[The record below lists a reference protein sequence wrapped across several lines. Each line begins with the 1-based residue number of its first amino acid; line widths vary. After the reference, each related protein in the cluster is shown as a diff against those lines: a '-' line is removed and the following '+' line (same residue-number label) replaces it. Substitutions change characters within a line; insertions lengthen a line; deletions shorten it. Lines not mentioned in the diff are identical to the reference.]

1 MKTNSVVNS
10 ALEMAGKFRSG
21 STPATATAWAPLV
34 ALLPKV
40 LPLVVRSVRRHPLQ
54 AALAGAGLVLLFT
67 SQRRRRRYSPY
78 L

>member
-10 ALEMAGKFRSG
+10 ALEMASKFRSG
-21 STPATATAWAPLV
+21 NAPAAAAAWAPIV
-34 ALLPKV
+34 SLLPKL
-40 LPLVVRSVRRHPLQ
+40 LPLVARGVRRHPLQ
-54 AALAGAGLVLLFT
+54 AALAGAGLLLLAT